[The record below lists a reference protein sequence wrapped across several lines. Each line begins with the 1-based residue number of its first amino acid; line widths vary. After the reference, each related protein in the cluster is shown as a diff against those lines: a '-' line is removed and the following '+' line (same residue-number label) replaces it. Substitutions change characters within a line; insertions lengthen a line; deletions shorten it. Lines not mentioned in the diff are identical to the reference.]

1 LALSVTNLGID
12 GLEDVE
18 QIGTGG
24 SSRVYRARQVDLD
37 RVVAVKVLNP
47 GGDQGV
53 AKRFDRERKAMGRLS
68 LNDGIVPVYSSGVT
82 AHGEPFLVMPYYPNG
97 SLQDQIDAGPMEW
110 QTAVGYVDVAAETIA
125 DAHDEG
131 IVHLDL
137 KPANILLTNTGAP
150 RIADFG
156 IARLMTGSVTAG
168 TTAGTA
174 FTPAYSAPETF
185 LDGETGPPSDVYG
198 LGATLWALL
207 VGHPPFLT
215 PGDDSNLMAV
225 IGRVVNNQVGDLRHI
240 APEPICA
247 VVEQAM
253 AKSPADR
260 FQSARQFSL
269 ALKQAAA
276 STSSDFAPVADATKA
291 TTLFPAAA
299 TSGPATSLTPDATE
313 TTSSAAMGLER
324 PPFQAPAQ
332 AAAPAAAQRTLLQ
345 ETAQALPK
353 PMPAQPNVAP
363 APFIDL
369 DRFRLGPILL
379 GVLAFA
385 LIVGAAAFAL
395 FRGGDTTGATDPG
408 DPIDDPA
415 SPTSAIETSVTTDS
429 PASTT
434 CDGSTSV
441 SSSTTATTTS
451 TASSASTTAT
461 TTASTTETTGGSS
474 TTEPSSTTSESTTT
488 TEATTTSEATTS
500 STDTTSTTESTTSS
514 TTSTTVVTPD
524 SPVGLTATASADQT
538 DISLSW
544 SAPPTGPT
552 PDGYRVRRNGITIRD
567 NLSRTTFVDRDVE
580 PGTYTYTIVAIGDD
594 GELSQ
599 PSNSA
604 TITVGPLDITAFTV
618 TRQPTSVLVSF
629 SANKCVTYR
638 IRAISDGV
646 DDPDPVTGPAADCID
661 SDSVRINGLDADTDY
676 QINLVVNAEGE
687 SPVSRVRQAPAPG
700 N

>member
-1 LALSVTNLGID
+1 MALSVTNLGID

-24 SSRVYRARQVDLD
+24 SSRVYRAREVDLD

-253 AKSPADR
+253 AKRPQDR

-276 STSSDFAPVADATKA
+276 TTSTEFSPPADSTKS
-291 TTLFPAAA
+291 TTLFPAVAA
-299 TSGPATSLTPDATE
+299 SGPATTRSPDAAE
-313 TTSSAAMGLER
+313 TTSGAAMGLER
-324 PPFQAPAQ
+324 PPFQTAGEAM
-332 AAAPAAAQRTLLQ
+332 APAAAQRTLLQ
-345 ETAQALPK
+345 ETAQPLPK
-353 PMPAQPNVAP
+353 PMGAQPNVAP

-395 FRGGDTTGATDPG
+395 FRQPDTSGTTDGG
-408 DPIDDPA
+408 DPA
-415 SPTSAIETSVTTDS
+415 SPSSVVETTAVAD
-429 PASTT
+429 AST
-434 CDGSTSV
+434 STADNG
-441 SSSTTATTTS
+441 STTASSDT
-451 TASSASTTAT
+451 TASTSGSTQTTAT
-461 TTASTTETTGGSS
+461 TTANTTETSGGSS
-474 TTEPSSTTSESTTT
+474 TTEATSSTSASSSSSTESTTT
-488 TEATTTSEATTS
+488 TE
-500 STDTTSTTESTTSS
+500 
-514 TTSTTVVTPD
+514 
-524 SPVGLTATASADQT
+524 L
-538 DISLSW
+538 
-544 SAPPTGPT
+544 APPTAAPR
-552 PDGYRVRRNGITIRD
+552 PDLLADLPILPVIEQPYVGYRTVSD
-567 NLSRTTFVDRDVE
+567 VDRSFILEVPEDWVDE
-580 PGTYTYTIVAIGDD
+580 LPTDGQVIVSPDNNAALANAVISGGVVSGSQGIGVWDPDLFLNNLLEQGADPENPCSEVTRKPYDD
-594 GELSQ
+594 GVFDGLLYAEFCSGGQ
-599 PSNSA
+599 
-604 TITVGPLDITAFTV
+604 
-618 TRQPTSVLVSF
+618 VLVVSALVSDPNRDTVFLVAGQMTDERDMVAFQRMLDSF
-629 SANKCVTYR
+629 VLLDVA
-638 IRAISDGV
+638 AL
-646 DDPDPVTGPAADCID
+646 PV
-661 SDSVRINGLDADTDY
+661 V
-676 QINLVVNAEGE
+676 E
-687 SPVSRVRQAPAPG
+687 
-700 N
+700 